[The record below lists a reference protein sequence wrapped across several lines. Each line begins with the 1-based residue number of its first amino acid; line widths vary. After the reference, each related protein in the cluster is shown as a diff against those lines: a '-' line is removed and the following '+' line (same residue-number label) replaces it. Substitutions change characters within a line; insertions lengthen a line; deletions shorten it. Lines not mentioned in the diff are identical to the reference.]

1 MAATIAEIEKTLD
14 RLAQSMVEGD
24 KRRAETERILAES
37 RAETERILAE
47 RHAETERIFAES
59 RAETEKVIKNLAG
72 EIDKWVGRF
81 GNNLGYLVEV
91 ILVPGIRQKMND
103 LGHNFSRLS
112 ARQVYYRENGTPL
125 VEVDLLLGNGV
136 EAMAVEVKTELSIK
150 TVQDFVEKKLERMR
164 KYEDR
169 TELKGKTL
177 YSAVAGL
184 HIESDAR
191 ELALSL
197 GMYVVEMYEDMKFIS
212 VVKPEVALAKW

>member
-1 MAATIAEIEKTLD
+1 MATSIEEIQEILAGLGRSMAE
-14 RLAQSMVEGD
+14 SD
-24 KRRAETERILAES
+24 KRREEVERVL
-37 RAETERILAE
+37 
-47 RHAETERIFAES
+47 AES
-59 RAETEKVIKNLAG
+59 RAETEKVIKSLAG

-103 LGHNFSRLS
+103 FGHNFSRLS

-150 TVQDFVEKKLERMR
+150 SVQDFIEKKLNRMR
-164 KYEDR
+164 KYEER

-191 ELALSL
+191 ELALNS
-197 GMYVVEMYEDMKFIS
+197 GIYVVEMYEDKKFIS
-212 VVKPEVALAKW
+212 VVKPTVELGKW

>member
-1 MAATIAEIEKTLD
+1 MATSIEEIQEI
-14 RLAQSMVEGD
+14 LAGIGRSMAEGD
-24 KRRAETERILAES
+24 KRREDMERVLAESRVETERVLAES
-37 RAETERILAE
+37 RAETEKI
-47 RHAETERIFAES
+47 
-59 RAETEKVIKNLAG
+59 IKNLAG

-103 LGHNFSRLS
+103 LGHDFSRLS
-112 ARQVYYRENGTPL
+112 ARQVYYRQNGTPL

-136 EAMAVEVKTELSIK
+136 EAMVVEVKTELSIK
-150 TVQDFVEKKLERMR
+150 SVQNFVEKKLKKMR
-164 KYEDR
+164 QYEEK

-197 GMYVVEMYEDMKFIS
+197 GMYVVEMYEDKKFIS
-212 VVKPEVALAKW
+212 VVKPEVELGKW